1 MDIDKI
7 TEETKEIFQK
17 AEEVLPYSYKNV
29 GELVKNGY
37 FYSFATYDIKNN
49 YIFIIFM
56 KMPKEERPVKYIV
69 LIQKLNE
76 E

>member
-1 MDIDKI
+1 MDIAKI
-7 TEETKEIFQK
+7 TEETKEIFQN

-29 GELVKNGY
+29 GELVKNVY
-37 FYSFATYDIKNN
+37 FYSFATYDIKTN

-56 KMPKEERPVKYIV
+56 NMPEEERPVKYIV

>member
-56 KMPKEERPVKYIV
+56 KMPEEERPVKYIV

>member
-1 MDIDKI
+1 MDLDKI
-7 TEETKEIFQK
+7 TEETKEIFHK
-17 AEEVLPYSYKNV
+17 AEEVLPYSYQNV

-56 KMPKEERPVKYIV
+56 KMPEEERPIKYIA

>member
-1 MDIDKI
+1 MDIYKI

-56 KMPKEERPVKYIV
+56 KMPEEERPVKYIV

>member
-1 MDIDKI
+1 MDIDKNVDL
-7 TEETKEIFQK
+7 TKLIFQ
-17 AEEVLPYSYKNV
+17 EVDEILPYSYKNV

-56 KMPKEERPVKYIV
+56 KMPEEERPVKYIV